1 MNTNIEILLDRT
13 AEYLLKYDASE
24 EGQKCAHEIQDYYEY
39 RPNYI
44 LGCLDYARKF
54 AHKAQTIDIDEDPNE
69 FISVAN
75 KAYHAWASSMKTQ
88 NENMKKKLS
97 NNNILKEW
105 YKGPVEQKKVMIY
118 PGCMSSSEASEIA
131 EQEGLE
137 KEWMGAKAW
146 FEGVVES
153 REEFELEEMPAY
165 YDFVCHMDYIEA
177 DLYYDFAG
185 DYYFAVLNKL
195 KTENMKKN
203 KIRLTESKLK
213 QIVNES
219 ITKVLNEISAGMAD
233 RAANA
238 AYKKSKR
245 RLR

>member
-88 NENMKKKLS
+88 NENMKK
-97 NNNILKEW
+97 
-105 YKGPVEQKKVMIY
+105 
-118 PGCMSSSEASEIA
+118 
-131 EQEGLE
+131 
-137 KEWMGAKAW
+137 
-146 FEGVVES
+146 
-153 REEFELEEMPAY
+153 
-165 YDFVCHMDYIEA
+165 
-177 DLYYDFAG
+177 
-185 DYYFAVLNKL
+185 
-195 KTENMKKN
+195 N
-203 KIRLTESKLK
+203 KIRITESKLK
-213 QIVNES
+213 QIVDES
-219 ITKVLNEISAGMAD
+219 VKKVLNEVESDDDLDTLI
-233 RAANA
+233 ANNRRKDN
-238 AYKKSKR
+238 AYAFMTLQRLAYLIHHEMRNYVSNETPELLEIYHEMSRLVVDALEKTENKYQYTPIPSRYEFNKKH
-245 RLR
+245 